1 MTFGY
6 LMYKGRQPYIGQA
19 PSGNFLRSDS
29 IFNSAPEFCFTF
41 HFQIY
46 FLIVLQYLTH
56 KKKVMNS
63 YKVAGITNL
72 SILGFCITYCL
83 LCLNTDI
90 VFRDYREAINKH
102 FDVLGNKIAVNLILF
117 WLMSL
122 QIPFKFFLE
131 KEFLFILYDELR
143 HKSISSKVIEI

>member
-1 MTFGY
+1 
-6 LMYKGRQPYIGQA
+6 LK
-19 PSGNFLRSDS
+19 SES

-56 KKKVMNS
+56 KKRIQNS
-63 YKVAGITNL
+63 YKVAGITNI
-72 SILGFCITYCL
+72 SILIFCIIFCVL
-83 LCLNTDI
+83 SLNTDI
-90 VFRDYREAINKH
+90 VFKDYREAINKK
-102 FDVLGNKIAVNLILF
+102 FEVSGNKVAINLILF

-131 KEFLFILYDELR
+131 KEFIFILYDELKSR
-143 HKSISSKVIEI
+143 SISSKVTEIQNKLFAA